1 MEEKILEELRQKII
15 DNDKRRADWEKNM
28 ALFEP
33 LRKKLERGRS
43 VLELGDDFN
52 NLKALRAGREQHKLD
67 QINLRESIMTAKAEA
82 QSAEESFALAESA
95 LRDKLAA
102 QTKLIELANKAQ
114 ELDKN
119 LIERQDEAERIRA
132 SLNEVEIKFKERAA
146 LVSGATLDVEKLT
159 IALRES
165 RKYLQANY
173 SDESLIN
180 TLPGIKKCFELFNH
194 AQDKLNNANL
204 AYENAIKRKQKAQ
217 SALNDRQVMFA
228 DVEHRFNIVEKN
240 YEQARA
246 LFESALKGKSI
257 SDWQRECERLS
268 NKIEQLEEL
277 AKQFI
282 NERELQIK
290 LKNLQEDRLRL
301 QQESRSLN
309 LKDIEQSGKLSGLE
323 AEVKKLE
330 KRVALLQKIED
341 LDLIRE
347 LLDDGEPCPLCGAM
361 THPYL
366 SGAMIPDSQET
377 RRQLEESQNKLKD
390 LQDALSMRKSRLDI
404 LSGEINS
411 AGESEKELRRE
422 LNILTENIT
431 LNAPALGLKFGA
443 GVPPL
448 EELDRVRQRTRDSLQ
463 MAKNNLDAAEA
474 AQRNFKNAEYELEKT
489 RENKS
494 ELTRFHQEAL
504 FNLQG
509 EKTDERHLE
518 EEARSC
524 EEAFNSIRRELVS
537 QLTAYGYKNLPDEN
551 PGKIIEALNKRSED
565 WQSMSKLKDK
575 QEREL
580 NAAQN
585 LLNNIK
591 KDLETLKL
599 SRNDIKDRLR
609 AVEAECGSINQQRLV
624 LFESKKPSE
633 EKERMERE
641 VIELKRQLETR
652 RVLKNESL
660 EKFNNYLENM
670 HKLETEMALERES
683 IQKAEIA
690 FGKKLLAA
698 GFKNEDDFVSSSLT
712 ADERQA
718 LQKRLKDLTQEDL
731 DLNSEREELMAQQI
745 EIQGRASQN

>member
-132 SLNEVEIKFKERAA
+132 NLNEVEINFKERAA

-257 SDWQRECERLS
+257 SDWQRECERLN

-745 EIQGRASQN
+745 EIQGRV

>member
-1 MEEKILEELRQKII
+1 MEEEKILEELKQKII
-15 DNDKRRADWEKNM
+15 ELDKRRADWEKNM

-52 NLKALRAGREQHKLD
+52 NLKALRARREQHKLD
-67 QINLRESIMTAKAEA
+67 QINLRENIMTAKAEA
-82 QSAEESFALAESA
+82 QSAEESFAIAESA

-102 QTKLIELANKAQ
+102 QSKLIELANKAQ

-132 SLNEVEIKFKERAA
+132 SLNEVEIKFKEREA

-204 AYENAIKRKQKAQ
+204 AYENAIKRKQNAQ
-217 SALNDRQVMFA
+217 SALNDRQSMFA
-228 DVEHRFNIVEKN
+228 DVEHRFSIVEKN

-257 SDWQRECERLS
+257 SDWQRECERLN
-268 NKIEQLEEL
+268 NKLEQLEEL

-282 NERELQIK
+282 NEHGLQIK
-290 LKNLQEDRLRL
+290 LKNIQEDRLRL

-309 LKDIEQSGKLSGLE
+309 LKDIEQTGKLSGLD

-366 SGAMIPDSQET
+366 SGVVIPDSQET
-377 RRQLEESQNKLKD
+377 RRQLEEAQNKLKE
-390 LQDALSMRKSRLDI
+390 LQDALSMRKSRLDV

-448 EELDRVRQRTRDSLQ
+448 EELDRVKQRTRDSLQ

-474 AQRNFKNAEYELEKT
+474 AQRNLKNAEYELEKT
-489 RENKS
+489 RENKN
-494 ELTRFHQEAL
+494 ELTKFHQEAL

-565 WQSMSKLKDK
+565 WQSMSRLKDK

-731 DLNSEREELMAQQI
+731 DLNSEREELMAQLI
-745 EIQGRASQN
+745 EIQGRV

>member
-132 SLNEVEIKFKERAA
+132 NLNEVEINFKERAA

-390 LQDALSMRKSRLDI
+390 LQDALSIRKSRLDI

-537 QLTAYGYKNLPDEN
+537 QLTAYGYKNLPDET

-698 GFKNEDDFVSSSLT
+698 GFKNEDDFVSSSLN
-712 ADERQA
+712 ADERQE

-745 EIQGRASQN
+745 EIQGRV

>member
-132 SLNEVEIKFKERAA
+132 NLNEVEINFKERAA

-257 SDWQRECERLS
+257 SDWQRECERLN

-431 LNAPALGLKFGA
+431 LIAPALGLKFGA

-474 AQRNFKNAEYELEKT
+474 AQRNLKNAEYELEKT

-698 GFKNEDDFVSSSLT
+698 GFKNEDDFVSSSLN
-712 ADERQA
+712 ADERQE

-745 EIQGRASQN
+745 EIQGRV

>member
-132 SLNEVEIKFKERAA
+132 NLNEVEINFKERAA

-390 LQDALSMRKSRLDI
+390 LQDALSIRKSRLDI

-431 LNAPALGLKFGA
+431 LIAPALGLKFGA

-448 EELDRVRQRTRDSLQ
+448 EELDRVWQRTRDSLQ

-660 EKFNNYLENM
+660 EKFNNYLEDM

-698 GFKNEDDFVSSSLT
+698 GFKNEDDFVSSSLN
-712 ADERQA
+712 ADERQE

-745 EIQGRASQN
+745 EIQGRV

>member
-1 MEEKILEELRQKII
+1 MEEEKILEELKQKII
-15 DNDKRRADWEKNM
+15 ELDKRRADWEKNM

-52 NLKALRAGREQHKLD
+52 NLKALRARREQHKLD
-67 QINLRESIMTAKAEA
+67 QINLRENIMTAKAEA
-82 QSAEESFALAESA
+82 QSAEESFAIAESA

-102 QTKLIELANKAQ
+102 QSKLIELANKAQ

-132 SLNEVEIKFKERAA
+132 SLNEVEIKFKEREA

-204 AYENAIKRKQKAQ
+204 AYENAIKRKQNAQ
-217 SALNDRQVMFA
+217 SALNDRQSMFA
-228 DVEHRFNIVEKN
+228 DVEHRFSIVEKN

-257 SDWQRECERLS
+257 SDWQRECERLN
-268 NKIEQLEEL
+268 NKLEQLEEL

-282 NERELQIK
+282 NEHGLQIK
-290 LKNLQEDRLRL
+290 LKNIQEDRLRL

-309 LKDIEQSGKLSGLE
+309 LKDIEQTGKLSGLD

-366 SGAMIPDSQET
+366 SGVVIPDSQET
-377 RRQLEESQNKLKD
+377 RRQLEEAQNKLKE
-390 LQDALSMRKSRLDI
+390 LQDALSMRKSRLDV

-448 EELDRVRQRTRDSLQ
+448 EELDRVKQRTRDSLQ

-474 AQRNFKNAEYELEKT
+474 AQRNLKNAEYELEKT
-489 RENKS
+489 RENKN
-494 ELTRFHQEAL
+494 ELTKFHQEAL

-731 DLNSEREELMAQQI
+731 DLNSEREELMAQLI
-745 EIQGRASQN
+745 EIQGRV

>member
-1 MEEKILEELRQKII
+1 
-15 DNDKRRADWEKNM
+15 
-28 ALFEP
+28 
-33 LRKKLERGRS
+33 
-43 VLELGDDFN
+43 
-52 NLKALRAGREQHKLD
+52 
-67 QINLRESIMTAKAEA
+67 
-82 QSAEESFALAESA
+82 
-95 LRDKLAA
+95 
-102 QTKLIELANKAQ
+102 
-114 ELDKN
+114 
-119 LIERQDEAERIRA
+119 
-132 SLNEVEIKFKERAA
+132 KERAA

-257 SDWQRECERLS
+257 SDWQRECERLN

-411 AGESEKELRRE
+411 TGESEKELRRE

-474 AQRNFKNAEYELEKT
+474 AQRNLKNAEYELEKT

-660 EKFNNYLENM
+660 EKFNNYLEDM

-698 GFKNEDDFVSSSLT
+698 GFKNEDDFVSSSLN
-712 ADERQA
+712 ADERQE

-745 EIQGRASQN
+745 EIQGRV

>member
-257 SDWQRECERLS
+257 SDWQRECERLN

-411 AGESEKELRRE
+411 TGESEKELRRE

-474 AQRNFKNAEYELEKT
+474 AQRNLKNAEYELEKT

-670 HKLETEMALERES
+670 HKFETEMALERES

-698 GFKNEDDFVSSSLT
+698 GFKNEDDFVSSSLN
-712 ADERQA
+712 ADERQE

-745 EIQGRASQN
+745 EIQGRV

>member
-132 SLNEVEIKFKERAA
+132 NLNEVEINFKERAA

-257 SDWQRECERLS
+257 SDWQRECERLN

-411 AGESEKELRRE
+411 TGESEKELRRE

-474 AQRNFKNAEYELEKT
+474 AQRNLKNAEYELEKT

-580 NAAQN
+580 NSAQS

-599 SRNDIKDRLR
+599 SHNAIKDKLR

-624 LFESKKPSE
+624 LFESKNPTE

-731 DLNSEREELMAQQI
+731 DLNSEREELMAQLI
-745 EIQGRASQN
+745 EIQGRV

>member
-102 QTKLIELANKAQ
+102 QSKLIELANKAQ

-132 SLNEVEIKFKERAA
+132 NLNEVEINFKERAA

-377 RRQLEESQNKLKD
+377 RRQLEEAQNKLKE

-580 NAAQN
+580 NSAQS

-599 SRNDIKDRLR
+599 SHNAIKDKLR

-624 LFESKKPSE
+624 LFESKNPTE

-670 HKLETEMALERES
+670 HKLETAMALERES

-698 GFKNEDDFVSSSLT
+698 GFKNEDDFVSSSLN
-712 ADERQA
+712 ADERQE

-745 EIQGRASQN
+745 EIQGRV

>member
-1 MEEKILEELRQKII
+1 MEEEKILEELKQKII
-15 DNDKRRADWEKNM
+15 ELDKRRADWEKNM

-52 NLKALRAGREQHKLD
+52 NLKALRARREQHKLD
-67 QINLRESIMTAKAEA
+67 QINLRENIMTAKAEA
-82 QSAEESFALAESA
+82 QSAEESFAIAESA

-102 QTKLIELANKAQ
+102 QSKLIELANKAQ

-132 SLNEVEIKFKERAA
+132 SLNEVEIKFKEREA

-217 SALNDRQVMFA
+217 SALNDRQSMFA
-228 DVEHRFNIVEKN
+228 DVEHRFSIVEKN

-257 SDWQRECERLS
+257 SDWQRECERLN
-268 NKIEQLEEL
+268 NKLEQLEEL

-282 NERELQIK
+282 NEHGLQIK
-290 LKNLQEDRLRL
+290 LKNIQEDRLRL

-309 LKDIEQSGKLSGLE
+309 LKDIEQTGKLSGLD

-366 SGAMIPDSQET
+366 SGVVIPDSQET
-377 RRQLEESQNKLKD
+377 RRQLEEAQNKLKE
-390 LQDALSMRKSRLDI
+390 LQDALSMRKSRLDV

-448 EELDRVRQRTRDSLQ
+448 EELDRVKQRTRDSLQ

-474 AQRNFKNAEYELEKT
+474 AQRNLKNAEYELEKT
-489 RENKS
+489 RENKN
-494 ELTRFHQEAL
+494 ELTKFHQEAL

-731 DLNSEREELMAQQI
+731 DLNSEREELMAQLI
-745 EIQGRASQN
+745 EIQGRV

>member
-1 MEEKILEELRQKII
+1 MEEEKILEELKQKII
-15 DNDKRRADWEKNM
+15 ELDKRRADWEKNM

-52 NLKALRAGREQHKLD
+52 NLKALRARREQHKLD
-67 QINLRESIMTAKAEA
+67 QINLRENIMTAKAEA
-82 QSAEESFALAESA
+82 QSAEESFAIAESA

-102 QTKLIELANKAQ
+102 QSKLIELANKAQ

-132 SLNEVEIKFKERAA
+132 SLNEVEIKFKEREA

-204 AYENAIKRKQKAQ
+204 AYENAIKRKQNAQ
-217 SALNDRQVMFA
+217 SALNDRQSMFA
-228 DVEHRFNIVEKN
+228 DVEHRFSIVEKN

-257 SDWQRECERLS
+257 SDWQRECERLN
-268 NKIEQLEEL
+268 NKLEQLEEL

-282 NERELQIK
+282 NEHGLQIK
-290 LKNLQEDRLRL
+290 LKNIQEDRLRL

-309 LKDIEQSGKLSGLE
+309 LKDIEQTGKLSGLDS
-323 AEVKKLE
+323 EVKKLE

-366 SGAMIPDSQET
+366 SGVVIPDSQET
-377 RRQLEESQNKLKD
+377 RRQLEEAQNKLKE
-390 LQDALSMRKSRLDI
+390 LQDALSMRKSRLDV

-448 EELDRVRQRTRDSLQ
+448 EELDRVKQRTRDSLQ

-474 AQRNFKNAEYELEKT
+474 AQRNLKNAEYELEKT
-489 RENKS
+489 RENKN
-494 ELTRFHQEAL
+494 ELTKFHQEAL

-731 DLNSEREELMAQQI
+731 DLNSEREELMAQLI
-745 EIQGRASQN
+745 EIQGRV

>member
-1 MEEKILEELRQKII
+1 
-15 DNDKRRADWEKNM
+15 ADWEKNM

-257 SDWQRECERLS
+257 SDWQRECERLN

-537 QLTAYGYKNLPDEN
+537 QLTAYGYKNLPDET

-698 GFKNEDDFVSSSLT
+698 GFKNEDDFVSSSLN
-712 ADERQA
+712 ADERQE

-745 EIQGRASQN
+745 EIQGRV